1 MIVGLFCAAANGA
14 ALPAM
19 IIVFGD
25 MIDLFVNSGIFQTFL
40 ADIGDFLVAQNIS
53 REMLSENPKMIK

>member
-25 MIDLFVNSGIFQTFL
+25 MIDLFVNSGIFTAFL
-40 ADIGDFLVAQNIS
+40 KEIEEFLVAQNIS
-53 REMLSENPKMIK
+53 TEMLSENPKMIE